1 MDGASYGAGSQ
12 MLAPMGVI
20 VALACLMALLWY
32 RGYFRA
38 PAEGADKMDVAP
50 QVTGEQSGV
59 AGGLSA
65 LDLLRLK
72 ALAAQGAGQGPSL
85 SVGYGEKSGFAPEA
99 LHAAEQ
105 EAWGRSGTADA
116 LEGGA
121 PCVSAATAPYSEY
134 LAGAVAD
141 PKMRAN
147 HARWAKETRPYSG
160 VAMAVD
166 SLEPAN
172 YLPWQGL
179 RMPQG
184 VRQSNP
190 LFVTEVDEAD
200 LAGNKKFLFNQ

>member
-1 MDGASYGAGSQ
+1 MNQFIAGFVVLVLVLVLAHGGHLGGAAKSAANKLIGQ
-12 MLAPMGVI
+12 KDETMV
-20 VALACLMALLWY
+20 
-32 RGYFRA
+32 
-38 PAEGADKMDVAP
+38 EGAARVVGAA
-50 QVTGEQSGV
+50 SGV
-59 AGGLSA
+59 PAPIGA

-72 ALAAQGAGQGPSL
+72 AMASPMAARGPSL
-85 SVGYGEKSGFAPEA
+85 SVGYGEKMGFAPEA

-105 EAWGRSGTADA
+105 EAWGRSGAGDA

-166 SLEPAN
+166 SLEPGN

-184 VRQSNP
+184 VKQSNP